1 MTATLATPLS
11 QIELTPGSALR
22 ISGVAWESYIALLT
36 ELGDNRATRIAYDGG
51 VLEIRMPGQ
60 LHEVINRLL
69 ASIIQALA
77 EELGTEFNNLGS
89 MRINRSDLAKGIEPD
104 SCFYIQNAQAG
115 QGLETSI
122 SPDLPPD
129 LALEIDIASRSDSKL
144 PIYLAIGVSEVWLYR
159 QEMLSILVLRAGEY
173 HVETQSQAFPSVTAG
188 QLDQWVKLRK
198 IGTDLTVIRAVRQFC
213 QSR

>member
-22 ISGVAWESYIALLT
+22 ISGVAWESYIALLA

-129 LALEIDIASRSDSKL
+129 LALEVDIASRSDSKL
-144 PIYLAIGVSEVWLYR
+144 PIYLAMGVSEVWLYR
-159 QEMLSILVLRAGEY
+159 QERLSILVLRAGEY
-173 HVETQSQAFPSVTAG
+173 HVDTESRSFPSVTAG

-213 QSR
+213 QSC